1 MARNYVLDDSSR
13 QVAWRIPYAERLND
27 EQLRVVEAPGGKLLV
42 LAGAGSGKT
51 RTLTY
56 RVARLIES
64 GVDPSRI
71 LLLTFTNRAAREMIH
86 RVEELLQVDTRAFW
100 GGTFHSMGRRVLRE
114 YAPRLGYPDNF
125 QVIDNEDAESLMKTV
140 IADLPSDDS
149 ERRFPRA
156 ETLLRVLSDA
166 LNLSQTTEFVLS
178 TRYPQFWP
186 HAERIDDAIRRFAA
200 RKVEYGVMDFDDLL
214 FHWRRLLVDHED
226 VRTHYAERFQHV
238 LVDEYQD
245 TNTVQAEIVDMM
257 ASAHGNLMVVGD
269 DFQSIYSFRGA
280 NFRNIIE
287 FPERHPDC
295 TTWLLQRNYRSSPQ
309 IVALANRSIQQNRLQ
324 FRKELVS
331 QEMTGEMPAM
341 ARCADESM
349 QSRFVAQRI
358 LELREEGIPLE
369 KIAVLYRAHWQSM
382 DLQLELTRRGIP
394 FVIRSGQRFFE
405 QKHIKDIVAWLRF
418 VENPRDELAFMRVM
432 TLAEGIGPGTS
443 QKLFLF
449 LRAHENPADALHSPD
464 ADRIVGKRGKAGW
477 DTARA
482 IMNTLWRQEVRDRAG
497 QAVDVI
503 RERFYDEYVRRNFD
517 NFPHRL
523 KELDTLATFAEQKGG
538 VAAFLDE
545 LSLVGAASGKDV
557 LSTADPDEH
566 VILSSVHQAKG
577 LEFHAV
583 FVLWLADDR
592 FPTARAL
599 ESDEDMEEERRLFY
613 VAVTRAQRELY
624 LTSPMMSFDRREGN
638 IALRLSRFID
648 ELTAQNPVYERWN
661 LIPASQG

>member
-1 MARNYVLDDSSR
+1 MARTYVLDDAPR

-64 GVDPSRI
+64 GVDPSSI
-71 LLLTFTNRAAREMIH
+71 LLLTFTNRAAREMLQ
-86 RVEELLQVDTRAFW
+86 RVDELLQVDTRAFW
-100 GGTFHSMGRRVLRE
+100 GGTFHSIGRRILRE
-114 YAPRLGYPDNF
+114 YAPRLGYPDQF
-125 QVIDNEDAESLMKTV
+125 QVIDTEDAQSLMKTV
-140 IADLPSDDS
+140 IVDLPSDDS
-149 ERRFPRA
+149 GRRFPRA
-156 ETLLRVLSDA
+156 ETLLHILGDA

-178 TRYPQFWP
+178 TRYAQFWP
-186 HAERIDDAIRRFAA
+186 HAERIDEAIRRYAA

-214 FHWRRLLVDHED
+214 FHWRRLLVDHDD
-226 VRTHYAERFQHV
+226 VRQHYAGRFQHV

-257 ASAHGNLMVVGD
+257 ASVHGNLMVVGD

-287 FPERHPDC
+287 FPQRHPDC
-295 TTWLLQRNYRSSPQ
+295 TTWLLQRNYRSSPE

-324 FRKELVS
+324 FKKELIS
-331 QEMTGEMPAM
+331 QEMPGELPAM
-341 ARCADESM
+341 VRCTDESM

-358 LELREEGIPLE
+358 LDLREEGVALE
-369 KIAVLYRAHWQSM
+369 KMAVLYRAHWQSM
-382 DLQLELTRRGIP
+382 ELQLELTRRGIP

-418 VENPRDELAFMRVM
+418 VENPRDELAFIRVM
-432 TLAEGIGPGTS
+432 TLAEGIGTGTA

-449 LRAHENPADALHSPD
+449 VRAHDNPVDALQSLD
-464 ADRIVGKRGKAGW
+464 ADKIVGKRGKAGW
-477 DTARA
+477 DTARS
-482 IMNTLWRQEVRDRAG
+482 IMSTLWRDEVRGRAG
-497 QAVDVI
+497 QAVDLV
-503 RERFYDEYVRRNFD
+503 RERFYDDFARRSFD

-523 KELDTLATFAEQKGG
+523 KELDTLATFAEQKGS
-538 VAAFLDE
+538 VASFLDE
-545 LSLVGAASGKDV
+545 LSLAGAASGKDV
-557 LSTADPDEH
+557 LSTVDPDEH

-599 ESDEDMEEERRLFY
+599 ESGDDIEEERRLFY
-613 VAVTRAQRELY
+613 VATTRAQRELY

-648 ELTAQNPVYERWN
+648 ELSGQPPVYERWN
-661 LIPASQG
+661 LVPGK

>member
-1 MARNYVLDDSSR
+1 MARTYVLDEAPR
-13 QVAWRIPYAERLND
+13 QVAWRIPYEERLND
-27 EQLRVVEAPGGKLLV
+27 EQLRVVQAPGGKLLV

-64 GVDPSRI
+64 GVDPSAI
-71 LLLTFTNRAAREMIH
+71 LLLTFTNRAAREMLQ
-86 RVEELLQVDTRAFW
+86 RVDELLQVDTRAFW
-100 GGTFHSMGRRVLRE
+100 GGTFHSIGRRILRE
-114 YAPRLGYPDNF
+114 YAPRLGYPDQF
-125 QVIDNEDAESLMKTV
+125 QVIDTEDAQSLMKTV
-140 IADLPSDDS
+140 IVDLPSDDS
-149 ERRFPRA
+149 GRRFPRA
-156 ETLLRVLSDA
+156 ETLLHILSDA
-166 LNLSQTTEFVLS
+166 LNLSQTTEFILS
-178 TRYPQFWP
+178 TRYAQFWP
-186 HAERIDDAIRRFAA
+186 HAERIDEAIRRYAA

-214 FHWRRLLVDHED
+214 FHWRRLLLEHDD
-226 VRTHYAERFQHV
+226 VRQHYASRFQHV

-245 TNTVQAEIVDMM
+245 TNTVQAEVVDMM
-257 ASAHGNLMVVGD
+257 ASVHGNLMVVGD

-287 FPERHPDC
+287 FPQRHPDC

-309 IVALANRSIQQNRLQ
+309 IVALSNRSIQQNRLQ
-324 FRKELVS
+324 FKKELIS
-331 QEMTGEMPAM
+331 QETPGELPAM
-341 ARCADESM
+341 VRCADEST

-358 LELREEGIPLE
+358 LDLREEGVALE

-382 DLQLELTRRGIP
+382 ELQLELTRRGIP

-405 QKHIKDIVAWLRF
+405 QKHIKDIVAWLRYI
-418 VENPRDELAFMRVM
+418 ENPRDELAFIRLM
-432 TLAEGIGPGTS
+432 TLTEGIGTGTA

-449 LRAHENPADALHSPD
+449 VRAHENPLDALQSLD
-464 ADRIVGKRGKAGW
+464 ADKIVGKRGKAGW
-477 DTARA
+477 DTARS
-482 IMNTLWRQEVRDRAG
+482 IMSTLWRDEVRSRAG
-497 QAVDVI
+497 QAVDLV
-503 RERFYDEYVRRNFD
+503 RERFYDDFARRSFD

-523 KELDTLATFAEQKGG
+523 KELDTLATFAEQKGS
-538 VAAFLDE
+538 VASFLDE
-545 LSLVGAASGKDV
+545 LSLAGAASGKDV
-557 LSTADPDEH
+557 LSTSDPDEH

-599 ESDEDMEEERRLFY
+599 ESNEDMEEERRLFY
-613 VAVTRAQRELY
+613 VATTRAQRELY

-648 ELTAQNPVYERWN
+648 EVSGQPPVYERWN
-661 LIPASQG
+661 LVAAK